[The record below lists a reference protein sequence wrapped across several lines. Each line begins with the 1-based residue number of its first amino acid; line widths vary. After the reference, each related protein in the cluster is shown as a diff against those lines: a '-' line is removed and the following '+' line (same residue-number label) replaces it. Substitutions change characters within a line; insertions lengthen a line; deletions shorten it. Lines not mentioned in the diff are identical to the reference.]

1 MSGQLFRLLRAASVN
16 LPSTP
21 VMSAGSRAPVRGGG
35 LILRIPLAVALA
47 AASCCLVAAPASASE
62 NQVSGI
68 QSTATASVCGEPS
81 LGSYTMTGG
90 LIGCWYTDTFNPKK
104 SNASASGKY
113 QVIYTGTEHFTG
125 CLDSDR
131 DGGCSGDPTGTF
143 YTTFTFTAQYDA
155 LTLEEIRGRCH
166 HPIVSG
172 TGDFAGATGVI
183 NFKDDISN
191 GTSPYMGH
199 VGF

>member
-16 LPSTP
+16 LPITP
-21 VMSAGSRAPVRGGG
+21 AISAGSRAPV
-35 LILRIPLAVALA
+35 PLAVALA

-143 YTTFTFTAQYDA
+143 YTTFTFTAQFD
-155 LTLEEIRGRCH
+155 LTLTEIRGRCH

>member
-68 QSTATASVCGEPS
+68 QSPGGTPACGDTS
-81 LGSYTMTGG
+81 AFTMTGG

-143 YTTFTFTAQYDA
+143 YTTFTFTAQFD
-155 LTLEEIRGRCH
+155 LTLTEIRGRCH

>member
-1 MSGQLFRLLRAASVN
+1 M
-16 LPSTP
+16 
-21 VMSAGSRAPVRGGG
+21 M
-35 LILRIPLAVALA
+35 RIPLAAALA

-68 QSTATASVCGEPS
+68 QSPGGTPVCGDTS
-81 LGSYTMTGG
+81 AFTMTGD
-90 LIGCWYTDTFNPKK
+90 LVGCWYTDTSNQKK
-104 SNASASGKY
+104 GNQSASGKY

-143 YTTFTFTAQYDA
+143 YTTYTFTAQYD
-155 LTLEEIRGRCH
+155 LTPTEIRGRCH

-183 NFKDDISN
+183 NFKDDVSN